1 MQNFRA
7 HEIDRINRESSMSEL
22 ICEKYNLSLGYGFSD

>member
-7 HEIDRINRESSMSEL
+7 HEIDRTNRENSVSEL
-22 ICEKYNLSLGYGFSD
+22 NCEKYNLSLGYGFSD